1 MCTTQDEVD
10 ACNEHLRRCNGDP
23 SSQSSEANSF
33 HEGPDEAYDPEKTD
47 RILSV
52 YFYKEKGNNVF
63 GLHDGSLRI
72 NATHLPNDIKVHDDF
87 LVGYGHA
94 TRKSDFKDLRS
105 LSNAEVHK
113 FINSIRN
120 GTFCRIDVLKNSSNK
135 FLSNPQLP
143 VSPTPLHF

>member
-1 MCTTQDEVD
+1 MQRL
-10 ACNEHLRRCNGDP
+10 A
-23 SSQSSEANSF
+23 
-33 HEGPDEAYDPEKTD
+33 
-47 RILSV
+47 
-52 YFYKEKGNNVF
+52 KEKGNNVF